1 MTYEWGYTYGPPM
14 AVAPIPNIRA
24 VLNYAVTQIARN
36 KIYMGMPNYGYDWP
50 LPYIRGT
57 TRAQSIS
64 NVEAVRLAREYNA
77 EILYDETAQSPHFQ
91 YTNTSGEL
99 HEVWFEDARS
109 IRAKLALVTE
119 FGFLGIGYWNLMR
132 PFPQNWLVLNA
143 LYRIRAFQG

>member
-1 MTYEWGYTYGPPM
+1 MTGVQTC
-14 AVAPIPNIRA
+14 ALPIC
-24 VLNYAVTQIARN
+24 
-36 KIYMGMPNYGYDWP
+36 
-50 LPYIRGT
+50 
-57 TRAQSIS
+57 
-64 NVEAVRLAREYNA
+64 
-77 EILYDETAQSPHFQ
+77 
-91 YTNTSGEL
+91 EL